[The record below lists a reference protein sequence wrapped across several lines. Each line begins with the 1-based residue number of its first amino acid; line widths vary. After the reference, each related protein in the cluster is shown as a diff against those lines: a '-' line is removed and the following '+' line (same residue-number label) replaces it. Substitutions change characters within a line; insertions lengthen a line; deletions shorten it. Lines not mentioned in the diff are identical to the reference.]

1 MRISLSA
8 LGLPLVVLACAP
20 VTRTFEPG
28 SGGATSSSSSADTSS
43 ASTGGSGGSGGSGGK
58 APSGSCTKVGAPFD
72 ILTPAELGASAALTK
87 EVLLVPDQKNI
98 AMVHVV
104 LQDSGLGRV
113 LVRTVVDNAKVL
125 GNFVQFG
132 TAGAPPFKPRA
143 AWGGGYLHI
152 EGTLGN
158 SIQELNFSV
167 DPDSGVITG
176 GKANTYPTP
185 IECLQ
190 GGGLGTVAF
199 AQDGEKARYLASCL
213 PSPAGGP
220 ALLFAGGWTGQPVQ
234 IASGMPS
241 STLMQPSFYSFVGST
256 HLAFFSGPDG
266 KSAFSHGATVQ
277 ELAGVQPFLLTTD
290 PDSVVQGIFA
300 TIPRPADDGV
310 TIIGAHFNVKTSTG
324 QYWTGSLLTQDYATL
339 SQVPPPGF
347 APVQDILTVKDTVT
361 PAPPSWSAQKIV
373 SAGATPDDTA
383 VRLYWLTR
391 EGKPLVFGQEVY
403 KSADT
408 AVREANAAPFG
419 GSAILVVWT
428 ERTGASEITSLVR
441 GQRMTCKID

>member
-1 MRISLSA
+1 MRIFLSS
-8 LGLPLVVLACAP
+8 LGLPLLVLACAP
-20 VTRTFEPG
+20 VTRSYETG

-43 ASTGGSGGSGGSGGK
+43 ASTGGSGGSGGT

-72 ILTPAELGASAALTK
+72 ILTPAELGPSAALTK
-87 EVLLVPDQKNI
+87 EILLVPDQKNI

-104 LQDSGLGRV
+104 LQDAGLARV
-113 LVRTVVDNAKVL
+113 VVRTVVDNAKVL
-125 GNFVQFG
+125 GNFVQFDA
-132 TAGAPPFKPRA
+132 AGAPPFKPLA

-167 DPDSGVITG
+167 DPDSGVMTG
-176 GKANTYPTP
+176 GKPDTYPTP

-234 IASGMPS
+234 IASGMTS
-241 STLMQPSFYSFVGST
+241 STLMQPRFYSFVGST
-256 HLAFFSGPDG
+256 HLAFFSDPDG
-266 KSAFSHGATVQ
+266 KSSFSHGATVQ
-277 ELAGVQPFLLTTD
+277 ELTTVHPFLLTMD
-290 PDSVVQGIFA
+290 PDSAVQGIFA
-300 TIPRPADDGV
+300 TPPRSADDGV
-310 TIIGAHFNVKTSTG
+310 TIIGAHFNVKTSKG

-347 APVQDILTVKDTVT
+347 APAQDILTVEDAVSLS
-361 PAPPSWSAQKIV
+361 PPSWDAQRLV
-373 SAGATPDDTA
+373 TAGATPDDTG

-403 KSADT
+403 KSVDT
-408 AVREANAAPFG
+408 SVRGANAAPFG
-419 GSAILVVWT
+419 DSTLLVVWT
-428 ERTGASEITSLVR
+428 EQTAGGSTSLVR
-441 GQRMTCKID
+441 GQRMSCKID